1 MDFFQSLSALQVQG
15 DWKISIRQD
24 KENALLVS
32 VLFTNNECGDD
43 ARKLIPPIILKGTA
57 QELDEGFFANI
68 SAPIQVTS
76 QLLVNMESYLK
87 QQEQAQ
93 LQSKMHK
100 EKAGKAE
107 KQKTDKEKKYEA
119 AMNKVDELEAEGKHR
134 DAWMK
139 VPDPAEYPEQAEELR
154 KRKEG
159 LSAQF
164 APSLFNSNL

>member
-57 QELDEGFFANI
+57 QELDEGFFASI
-68 SAPIQVTS
+68 TAPIQVTS
-76 QLLVNMESYLK
+76 QLLVNMEGYLK

-93 LQSKMHK
+93 LQSKMQK
-100 EKAGKAE
+100 DKAGKADRE
-107 KQKTDKEKKYEA
+107 KTDKEKKYEA
-119 AMNKVDELEAEGKHR
+119 AMKKVDELEAEGKHKE
-134 DAWMK
+134 AWMK
-139 VPDPAEYPEQAEELR
+139 VPDLTEYPEQVTELR
-154 KRKEG
+154 KRKEE

-164 APSLFNSNL
+164 APSLFNS